1 MSDGSDV
8 DVRFGAIE
16 GGGEVAKDLGC
27 VFGVCVE
34 CFGEHRGEFL
44 GLDVAL
50 SEGMY
55 HLCIFVGR

>member
-1 MSDGSDV
+1 MSNGSDV

-16 GGGEVAKDLGC
+16 AGEVAKDLGC
-27 VFGVCVE
+27 VFGVCVK

-55 HLCIFVGR
+55 HLCIFVRR